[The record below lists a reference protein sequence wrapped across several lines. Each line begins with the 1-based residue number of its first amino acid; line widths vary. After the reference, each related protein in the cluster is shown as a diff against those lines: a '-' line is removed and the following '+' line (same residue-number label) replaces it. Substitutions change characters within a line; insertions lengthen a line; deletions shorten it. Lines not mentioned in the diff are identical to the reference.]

1 MRLTAL
7 LFCCIMCVLCTINR
21 SANFLYD
28 DDDASGND
36 NSAKPSRVIIAI
48 GRFMLGEIVVE
59 MAKSPRTPY
68 LMFRL
73 NHVCAEASRTEY
85 GVSVHASVGEIQLV
99 DKIHTSTPLSPV
111 TFCYNLRFAF

>member
-1 MRLTAL
+1 M
-7 LFCCIMCVLCTINR
+7 LFLCTINR
-21 SANFLYD
+21 SVNFLND
-28 DDDASGND
+28 DDDAAD
-36 NSAKPSRVIIAI
+36 DDDAKPSRVIIAI

-99 DKIHTSTPLSPV
+99 DKIHTSASSHM
-111 TFCYNLRFAF
+111 TFCYIFFLQFKICLLGLIW

>member
-28 DDDASGND
+28 DDASGND
-36 NSAKPSRVIIAI
+36 DNAKPSRVIIAI

-99 DKIHTSTPLSPV
+99 DKIHTSTSSSHL
-111 TFCYNLRFAF
+111 TFCYIFVTI